1 MDSDRGKPES
11 SDNPKPENDSEEG
24 KAETN
29 GAESKS
35 TDEEKPAETADEE
48 NKEGGE
54 GVEAVESEAKEG
66 EEDPPPP
73 PSALNIDKLSQE
85 VDGYLASLSAPKP
98 ESGGESSIPQDVPNF
113 VKQFSLMVEARVADY
128 DSSGDESVKWGSVP
142 EEEASS
148 FLDAITRLS
157 SLSMALLSYSAQP
170 NIARSINRISAVIE
184 RAMSYVEEEFKDLLE
199 ESRFPDTNP
208 PQNGD
213 EGATGEV
220 APPPEEEVAP
230 EQTPPPSKEDN
241 SFPGYEDGVLSNL
254 IRLSKVM
261 TAVGYD
267 TESREAYFVARRGA
281 LDAALHKLGF
291 EKHSIDDVH
300 KMQWEILEREIISWI
315 GIFKHCPSLLAS
327 EGSLTRAVF
336 PDSPAILGHLHLALT
351 QCVSATVLNFAGAV
365 ALTKSS
371 SEKLFKFLDMYEALR
386 DVIPTLGGEDVP
398 EDWRNDL
405 NTESNIIRCRLGEA
419 IISMFSEL
427 ETSIRTDAGRT
438 PVPGGAIHPLTR
450 YTMNYMKLACEYKET
465 LEHIF
470 KERHHGEESESKPG
484 SNSSQFAAH
493 MIKIMELLDEN
504 MEAKS
509 KLYKDHALGAIFLMN
524 NGRYVLQ
531 KVRGSN
537 EISSLIGD
545 VYSRKKSSDLR
556 QYHKVYQRETWG
568 KLLSYLHPDGLTS
581 HGKVSKPVLKERF
594 KNFNAMFDEISRTQT
609 TWVVCDEQLQSEL
622 RVSISNM
629 VVPAYRSFVG
639 RYSQVFTAGRQTE
652 KYVKY
657 QGEDVENSIE
667 ELFDGKK

>member
-1 MDSDRGKPES
+1 MDSDKDKPES
-11 SDNPKPENDSEEG
+11 SDNPTPENNSEEG
-24 KAETN
+24 KAEINDTNN
-29 GAESKS
+29 GAETKS
-35 TDEEKPAETADEE
+35 THEEKPSETADEE

-54 GVEAVESEAKEG
+54 GVEAAAAVESEAKEG

-85 VDGYLASLSAPKP
+85 VDGYLATLSAPKP
-98 ESGGESSIPQDVPNF
+98 EGGGESSIPQHVPNF
-113 VKQFSLMVEARVADY
+113 VKQFSLMVEARLADY
-128 DSSGDESVKWGSVP
+128 DSGKSAVKWSSVP
-142 EEEASS
+142 EEESAL

-157 SLSMALLSYSAQP
+157 SLSTALLAYSAQP
-170 NIARSINRISAVIE
+170 NFARSINRISAVIE
-184 RAMSYVEEEFKDLLE
+184 RAMSYVEEEFKDLLDE
-199 ESRFPDTNP
+199 YRFNNTNP
-208 PQNGD
+208 PHNGD
-213 EGATGEV
+213 EGATEEIVPSEEEV
-220 APPPEEEVAP
+220 APPP
-230 EQTPPPSKEDN
+230 KEDN
-241 SFPGYEDGVLSNL
+241 NFPGYEDEVLSNL
-254 IRLSKVM
+254 IKLSKVM
-261 TAVGYD
+261 TAIGCEV
-267 TESREAYFVARRGA
+267 ECREAYFIARRGA

-300 KMQWEILEREIISWI
+300 KMQWEFLEREIVSWI

-327 EGSLTRAVF
+327 EGSLTRVVF
-336 PDSPAILGHLHLALT
+336 PDRPAVSGHLHLALS
-351 QCVSATVLNFAGAV
+351 QCVSSTVLNFGGAV

-386 DVIPTLGGEDVP
+386 DVVRTIGGDDVP

-405 NTESNIIRCRLGEA
+405 NIESNIIRCRLGEA
-419 IISMFSEL
+419 IVSMFSEL
-427 ETSIRTDAGRT
+427 ETSIRTDAGKT

-450 YTMNYMKLACEYKET
+450 YTINYLKLACEYKET

-470 KERHHGEESESKPG
+470 KELHHGEESG
-484 SNSSQFAAH
+484 SNSSPFAAH

-504 MEAKS
+504 MEVKS

-537 EISSLIGD
+537 EISSLTGD
-545 VYSRKKSSDLR
+545 AYSRKKSSDLR

-581 HGKVSKPVLKERF
+581 HGKVVKPVLKERF
-594 KNFNAMFDEISRTQT
+594 KNFNAMFDEIRRTQT

-629 VVPAYRSFVG
+629 VVPAYRSFLG

-652 KYVKY
+652 KYVKF
-657 QGEDVENSIE
+657 QGEDIENSID

>member
-1 MDSDRGKPES
+1 MD

-24 KAETN
+24 KAEIN

-35 TDEEKPAETADEE
+35 TDEEKPAKTADEE

-54 GVEAVESEAKEG
+54 GAAAAVESEAKEG

-85 VDGYLASLSAPKP
+85 VDGYLATLSAPKP
-98 ESGGESSIPQDVPNF
+98 EDGGGESSLPQDVPNF

-128 DSSGDESVKWGSVP
+128 DSSDESVKWGSVP
-142 EEEASS
+142 EEESAS

-157 SLSMALLSYSAQP
+157 SLSTALLAYSAQP

-184 RAMSYVEEEFKDLLE
+184 QAMSYVEEEFKDLLDE
-199 ESRFPDTNP
+199 HRFPDSNP
-208 PQNGD
+208 PQNGG
-213 EGATGEV
+213 EGTAGEV
-220 APPPEEEVAP
+220 AVVPPSEEEVAP
-230 EQTPPPSKEDN
+230 EQQAPPPSKEDN
-241 SFPGYEDGVLSNL
+241 NFPGYEDEVLSNL
-254 IRLSKVM
+254 IRLSKLM
-261 TAVGYD
+261 TVTEYD
-267 TESREAYFVARRGA
+267 TECREAYFVARRVA

-300 KMQWEILEREIISWI
+300 KMQWETLETEIISWI
-315 GIFKHCPSLLAS
+315 RIFKHCPSLLAS

-336 PDSPAILGHLHLALT
+336 PERPAMSGHLHLALT
-351 QCVSATVLNFAGAV
+351 QCVSAAVLNFAGAV

-386 DVIPTLGGEDVP
+386 DVIPALGGEDVP
-398 EDWRNDL
+398 QDWRNDL
-405 NTESNIIRCRLGEA
+405 NTESSIIRCRLGEA
-419 IISMFSEL
+419 ITSMFSEL
-427 ETSIRTDAGRT
+427 ETSIRTDAGKT

-450 YTMNYMKLACEYKET
+450 YTMNYIKLACEYKET

-470 KERHHGEESESKPG
+470 KEHHHREESGSGSG
-484 SNSSQFAAH
+484 SNSSPFAAH

-537 EISSLIGD
+537 EIGSLIGD

-629 VVPAYRSFVG
+629 VVPAYRSFLG
-639 RYSQVFTAGRQTE
+639 RYNQVFTAGRQTE